1 MSNER
6 NGTSRLWALRHGESR
21 ANQEGII
28 VSRPG
33 TEAFIWAKL
42 TELGREQAAAS
53 ARANPLP
60 ADSLVVT
67 SDFARARETAEIAA
81 EIWGTGDPR
90 VDTRLRERDFGSL
103 EGSSSSL
110 YDGVWAA
117 DTYGSPLPHGV
128 ETPAEVAFRMRNLVE
143 ELLSTHAASDIVLVA
158 HGDVLQIAEAWL
170 NGMEPTAHRAL
181 PHLRNAELR
190 LLCATSTRTIDI
202 ASQSGR

>member
-6 NGTSRLWALRHGESR
+6 NGASRLWALRHGESR
-21 ANQEGII
+21 ANREGVI

-33 TEAFIWAKL
+33 TEAFFWAKL
-42 TELGREQAAAS
+42 TELGREQAAAG
-53 ARANPLP
+53 ARANPLA
-60 ADSLVVT
+60 ADALVIT

-81 EIWGTGDPR
+81 EIWGTGAPR

-103 EGSSSSL
+103 EGGSSAL

-117 DTYGSPLPHGV
+117 DTHGSPLPPGV
-128 ETPAEVAFRMRNLVE
+128 ETPAEVALRTRSLVE
-143 ELLSTHAASDIVLVA
+143 ELLRAHAPSDIVLVA

-170 NGMEPTAHRAL
+170 RGMTPTAHRTL

-190 LLCATSTRTIDI
+190 LLTSMPARSSSFTQHPR
-202 ASQSGR
+202 